1 MILSLKRKRILMGMT
16 IAGANTTAQLY
27 QSKYPDAAVFDH
39 LEKELLHTTET
50 SGWPGYAGG
59 ASAPNITYHP
69 RLREIRQHFFNNR
82 SARALRDPTGT
93 PVRENRDFVFQ
104 IEIVAYSDYA
114 VAQSVGGLWIGD
126 LKDYHYEDLAKIAHQ
141 LHDELG
147 LPLQQSLHWMEGRKT
162 AFSDEVRLSSSQ
174 YDAYRGICGHCHA
187 SGNTHWDPGGFYIS
201 KYMAA
206 IQGAD
211 VSGFDK
217 ADLAVMANTDNVFK
231 APASYSGVK
240 DGTNKFWSLNSH
252 LSYLSDDVRYKIKPA
267 VAALDKKL
275 NVILATIQGSGSQA
289 IIDLI
294 NEKSADDAARD
305 NAMLETF
312 QQWADGKLDAE
323 AVLRKMGELL
333 INGLP
338 VIPGDP
344 GTVG

>member
-1 MILSLKRKRILMGMT
+1 MILSLKRKRILMGQT

-39 LEKELLHTTET
+39 LEKLLLHTTET
-50 SGWPGYAGG
+50 ESWPGYSGG

-104 IEIVAYSDYA
+104 IEMVAYSDYA
-114 VAQSVGGLWIGD
+114 AAQTVGGLWIGD

-141 LHDELG
+141 LHDELS
-147 LPLQQSLHWMEGRKT
+147 LPLQQSLKWLEGRKT

-206 IQGAD
+206 IEGVDVPLSDAD
-211 VSGFDK
+211 VHKTWSQDGEIDPP
-217 ADLAVMANTDNVFK
+217 DSLTTPTNPRW
-231 APASYSGVK
+231 APASAIKELLVGRVHLENA
-240 DGTNKFWSLNSH
+240 NKVLTTKVND
-252 LSYLSDDVRYKIKPA
+252 LQNDVTALKAA
-267 VAALDKKL
+267 VAALAVGGVDTEA
-275 NVILATIQGSGSQA
+275 LATAVADKLSQR
-289 IIDLI
+289 LQ
-294 NEKSADDAARD
+294 S
-305 NAMLETF
+305 
-312 QQWADGKLDAE
+312 
-323 AVLRKMGELL
+323 
-333 INGLP
+333 
-338 VIPGDP
+338 
-344 GTVG
+344 